1 MLSRIQIIEKQ
12 VKNNYMWTGLSIKE
26 SYKLE
31 KECLMRLSK
40 KYECICSRKRQHF
53 PIIKKYD
60 DKINKLFLTINGI
73 SLDIINK
80 LYNITLNV
88 QNVNEQIN
96 CILHNLKK
104 SKIVHLDLYPKNV
117 CINLYGDI
125 SLIDF
130 DISMIDNKPLTD
142 KIKNRYLNYSDDKFM
157 NNFKSII
164 KESMS

>member
-1 MLSRIQIIEKQ
+1 MLSRI
-12 VKNNYMWTGLSIKE
+12 
-26 SYKLE
+26 
-31 KECLMRLSK
+31 
-40 KYECICSRKRQHF
+40 
-53 PIIKKYD
+53 
-60 DKINKLFLTINGI
+60 
-73 SLDIINK
+73 
-80 LYNITLNV
+80 
-88 QNVNEQIN
+88 QIN

-157 NNFKSII
+157 NNFKKII
-164 KESMS
+164 KESMA

>member
-1 MLSRIQIIEKQ
+1 MLSRI
-12 VKNNYMWTGLSIKE
+12 
-26 SYKLE
+26 
-31 KECLMRLSK
+31 
-40 KYECICSRKRQHF
+40 
-53 PIIKKYD
+53 
-60 DKINKLFLTINGI
+60 
-73 SLDIINK
+73 
-80 LYNITLNV
+80 
-88 QNVNEQIN
+88 QIN

-164 KESMS
+164 KESMA